1 MPVSTDRFPAKPIL
15 KEGYPKNVTALANS
29 TVTFECPVLTDLAVW
44 VQWAKYHAYNE
55 TDNKIIRNEVAFE
68 VGCGQLNLFKHTLVS
83 VFDHSVNSLRL
94 WDDGFFY

>member
-68 VGCGQLNLFKHTLVS
+68 VGCG
-83 VFDHSVNSLRL
+83 
-94 WDDGFFY
+94 